1 MYLKLYKHIKKT
13 LMIKIE
19 VLIKDK
25 NWKKYLSNPNKY
37 LNTQAKKI
45 NLKKYFKSKLINI
58 SILLTGNND
67 IKFLNK
73 KFRKKNKTTDVL
85 SFPSYDQNIMRT
97 KLKSQKNLY
106 LGDIALNL
114 YKIDKGKNKFKI
126 EFDKLWVHGLVHLM
140 GYKHYKNKDFFKMKK
155 IEDKIIKQLKC

>member
-1 MYLKLYKHIKKT
+1 
-13 LMIKIE
+13 MIKIE

-37 LNTQAKKI
+37 LNSQAKKI

-114 YKIDKGKNKFKI
+114 YKIDKGKNKFKS

>member
-1 MYLKLYKHIKKT
+1 
-13 LMIKIE
+13 MIKIE

-25 NWKKYLSNPNKY
+25 NWKKYLSNPNRY

-45 NLKKYFKSKLINI
+45 NLKKYFRSKLINI

-67 IKFLNK
+67 LRLLNK

-85 SFPSYDQNIMRT
+85 SFPSCDQNTIRAE
-97 KLKSQKNLY
+97 LKSQKNLY

-114 YKIDKGKNKFKI
+114 YKIDRGKNKFKS

>member
-1 MYLKLYKHIKKT
+1 
-13 LMIKIE
+13 MIKIE

-25 NWKKYLSNPNKY
+25 NWKKYLSNPNRY

-114 YKIDKGKNKFKI
+114 YKIDRGKNKFKS

-140 GYKHYKNKDFFKMKK
+140 GYKHYKNKDFSK
-155 IEDKIIKQLKC
+155 

>member
-1 MYLKLYKHIKKT
+1 
-13 LMIKIE
+13 MIKIE

-25 NWKKYLSNPNKY
+25 KWKKYLSNPNRY

-73 KFRKKNKTTDVL
+73 KFRNKNKTTDVL

-97 KLKSQKNLY
+97 KLKSQKSLY

-114 YKIDKGKNKFKI
+114 YKIDKGKNKFKS

-155 IEDKIIKQLKC
+155 IEDAIIKKLKC

>member
-1 MYLKLYKHIKKT
+1 
-13 LMIKIE
+13 MIKIE

-25 NWKKYLSNPNKY
+25 NWKKYLSNPNRY
-37 LNTQAKKI
+37 LNIQAKKI
-45 NLKKYFKSKLINI
+45 NLKKYFRSKLINI

-67 IKFLNK
+67 LRLLNK

-85 SFPSYDQNIMRT
+85 SFPSYDQNTIRT
-97 KLKSQKNLY
+97 KLKFQKNLY
-106 LGDIALNL
+106 LGDIVLNL
-114 YKIDKGKNKFKI
+114 YKIDRGKNKFKS

-155 IEDKIIKQLKC
+155 IEDKIINQLKC

>member
-1 MYLKLYKHIKKT
+1 
-13 LMIKIE
+13 MIKIE

-25 NWKKYLSNPNKY
+25 NWKKYLSNPNRY
-37 LNTQAKKI
+37 LNSQAKKI
-45 NLKKYFKSKLINI
+45 NLKKYFRSKLINI

-67 IKFLNK
+67 IRLLNK

-85 SFPSYDQNIMRT
+85 SFPSYDQNTIRT
-97 KLKSQKNLY
+97 ELKSQKNLY

-114 YKIDKGKNKFKI
+114 YKIDRGKNKFKS

-140 GYKHYKNKDFFKMKK
+140 GYKHYKNKDFLKMKK

>member
-1 MYLKLYKHIKKT
+1 
-13 LMIKIE
+13 MIKIE
-19 VLIKDK
+19 VFIKDK
-25 NWKKYLSNPNKY
+25 NWKKYLSNPNRY

-114 YKIDKGKNKFKI
+114 YKIDKGKNKFKS

-140 GYKHYKNKDFFKMKK
+140 GYRHYKNKDFFKMKK

>member
-1 MYLKLYKHIKKT
+1 
-13 LMIKIE
+13 MIKIE

-25 NWKKYLSNPNKY
+25 NWKKFLSNPNRY

-45 NLKKYFKSKLINI
+45 NLKKYFRSKLINI

-67 IKFLNK
+67 IRLLNK

-85 SFPSYDQNIMRT
+85 SFPSYDQNTIRT
-97 KLKSQKNLY
+97 ELKSQKNLY

-114 YKIDKGKNKFKI
+114 YKIDRGKNKFKS

-155 IEDKIIKQLKC
+155 IEDKIINQLKC

>member
-1 MYLKLYKHIKKT
+1 
-13 LMIKIE
+13 MIKIE

-25 NWKKYLSNPNKY
+25 NWKKYLSNPNRY

-45 NLKKYFKSKLINI
+45 NVKKYFKSKLINI

-73 KFRKKNKTTDVL
+73 KFRKKNKKTDVL

-97 KLKSQKNLY
+97 KLNSQKNLY

-114 YKIDKGKNKFKI
+114 YKIDKGKNKFKS

-140 GYKHYKNKDFFKMKK
+140 GYKHYKNKEFH
-155 IEDKIIKQLKC
+155 ISNYTTY

>member
-1 MYLKLYKHIKKT
+1 
-13 LMIKIE
+13 MIKIE

-25 NWKKYLSNPNKY
+25 NWKKYLSNPNRY

-85 SFPSYDQNIMRT
+85 SFPNFDQNIIRT

-114 YKIDKGKNKFKI
+114 YKIDKGKNKFKS

-140 GYKHYKNKDFFKMKK
+140 GYRHYKNKDFFKMKK

>member
-1 MYLKLYKHIKKT
+1 
-13 LMIKIE
+13 MIKIE

-37 LNTQAKKI
+37 LNSQAKKI

-58 SILLTGNND
+58 SVLLTGNND

-85 SFPSYDQNIMRT
+85 SFPNYDQNIIRT

>member
-85 SFPSYDQNIMRT
+85 SFPNYDQNIIRT

>member
-1 MYLKLYKHIKKT
+1 
-13 LMIKIE
+13 MIKINVISNYSGWNNFFKNPNLYLE
-19 VLIKDK
+19 NQINNFNKKDK
-25 NWKKYLSNPNKY
+25 KFKKKNIFFTLLLSGNKEI
-37 LNTQAKKI
+37 KK
-45 NLKKYFKSKLINI
+45 
-58 SILLTGNND
+58 
-67 IKFLNK
+67 LNK

-85 SFPSYDQNIMRT
+85 SFPSYDQNTIRT
-97 KLKSQKNLY
+97 ELKSQKNLY

-114 YKIDKGKNKFKI
+114 YKIDRGKNKFKS

>member
-1 MYLKLYKHIKKT
+1 
-13 LMIKIE
+13 MIKIE

-25 NWKKYLSNPNKY
+25 NWKKYLSNPNRY

-58 SILLTGNND
+58 SILLAGNND

-114 YKIDKGKNKFKI
+114 YKIDKGKNKFKS

-140 GYKHYKNKDFFKMKK
+140 GYRHYKNKDFFKMKK

>member
-1 MYLKLYKHIKKT
+1 
-13 LMIKIE
+13 MIKIE

-45 NLKKYFKSKLINI
+45 NLKKYFRSKVINI

-67 IKFLNK
+67 IKLLNK

-85 SFPSYDQNIMRT
+85 SFPSYDQNTIRT
-97 KLKSQKNLY
+97 KLKFQKILY

-114 YKIDKGKNKFKI
+114 YKIDRGKNNFKS

>member
-1 MYLKLYKHIKKT
+1 
-13 LMIKIE
+13 MIKIE

-25 NWKKYLSNPNKY
+25 NWKKYLSNPNRY

-73 KFRKKNKTTDVL
+73 NSEIK
-85 SFPSYDQNIMRT
+85 I
-97 KLKSQKNLY
+97 KLPMFCHFQVM
-106 LGDIALNL
+106 I
-114 YKIDKGKNKFKI
+114 KI
-126 EFDKLWVHGLVHLM
+126 
-140 GYKHYKNKDFFKMKK
+140 
-155 IEDKIIKQLKC
+155 

>member
-1 MYLKLYKHIKKT
+1 
-13 LMIKIE
+13 MIKIE

-25 NWKKYLSNPNKY
+25 NWKKYLSNPNRY

-45 NLKKYFKSKLINI
+45 NLKNFFKSKLINI

-73 KFRKKNKTTDVL
+73 KFRNKNKTTDVL
-85 SFPSYDQNIMRT
+85 SFPSYDQNIIRT

-114 YKIDKGKNKFKI
+114 YKIDKGKNKFKS

-140 GYKHYKNKDFFKMKK
+140 GYRHYKNKDFFKMKK

>member
-1 MYLKLYKHIKKT
+1 
-13 LMIKIE
+13 MIKIE

-25 NWKKYLSNPNKY
+25 NWKKYLSNPNRY
-37 LNTQAKKI
+37 LNSQAKKI
-45 NLKKYFKSKLINI
+45 NLKKYFRSKLINI

-67 IKFLNK
+67 LRLLNK

-85 SFPSYDQNIMRT
+85 SFPSYDQNTIGT
-97 KLKSQKNLY
+97 ELKSQKNLY

-114 YKIDKGKNKFKI
+114 YKIDRGKNKFKS

>member
-1 MYLKLYKHIKKT
+1 
-13 LMIKIE
+13 MIKIE

-25 NWKKYLSNPNKY
+25 NWKKYLSNPNRY

-114 YKIDKGKNKFKI
+114 YKIDKGKNKFKS

>member
-1 MYLKLYKHIKKT
+1 
-13 LMIKIE
+13 MIKIE

-25 NWKKYLSNPNKY
+25 NWKKYLSNPNRY

-45 NLKKYFKSKLINI
+45 NLKKYFRSKLINI

-67 IKFLNK
+67 IRLLNK

-85 SFPSYDQNIMRT
+85 SFPSYDQNTIRT
-97 KLKSQKNLY
+97 ELKSQKNLY

-114 YKIDKGKNKFKI
+114 YKIDRGKNKFKS

>member
-1 MYLKLYKHIKKT
+1 
-13 LMIKIE
+13 MIKIE

-25 NWKKYLSNPNKY
+25 NWKKYLSNPNRY

-45 NLKKYFKSKLINI
+45 NLEKYFRSKLINI

-67 IKFLNK
+67 IRLLNK

-85 SFPSYDQNIMRT
+85 SFPSYDQNTIRT
-97 KLKSQKNLY
+97 ELKSQKNLY

-114 YKIDKGKNKFKI
+114 YKIDRGKNKFKS

>member
-1 MYLKLYKHIKKT
+1 
-13 LMIKIE
+13 MIKIE

-25 NWKKYLSNPNKY
+25 NWKKYLSNPNRY

-45 NLKKYFKSKLINI
+45 NVKKYFKSKLINI

-114 YKIDKGKNKFKI
+114 YKINKTKNKFKS

-140 GYKHYKNKDFFKMKK
+140 GYRHYKNKDFFKMKK

>member
-1 MYLKLYKHIKKT
+1 
-13 LMIKIE
+13 MIKIE

-25 NWKKYLSNPNKY
+25 NWKKYLSNPNRY

-85 SFPSYDQNIMRT
+85 SFPSYDQNIMKT
-97 KLKSQKNLY
+97 KSKSLKNLY

-114 YKIDKGKNKFKI
+114 YKIDRGKNKFKS

-140 GYKHYKNKDFFKMKK
+140 GYKHYKNKDFLKMKK
-155 IEDKIIKQLKC
+155 IEDKIIEQLKC

>member
-1 MYLKLYKHIKKT
+1 
-13 LMIKIE
+13 MIKIE

-25 NWKKYLSNPNKY
+25 NWKKYLSNPNRY

-58 SILLTGNND
+58 SVLLTGNND

-85 SFPSYDQNIMRT
+85 TFPSYDQNIMKT
-97 KLKSQKNLY
+97 KSKSLKNLY

-114 YKIDKGKNKFKI
+114 YKIDRGKNKFKS

-140 GYKHYKNKDFFKMKK
+140 GYRHYKNKDFFKMKK
-155 IEDKIIKQLKC
+155 IEDKIIEQLKC

>member
-1 MYLKLYKHIKKT
+1 
-13 LMIKIE
+13 MIKIE

-25 NWKKYLSNPNKY
+25 KWKKYLSNPNRY

-73 KFRKKNKTTDVL
+73 KFRNKNKTTDVL
-85 SFPSYDQNIMRT
+85 SFPSYDQNIMRG

-114 YKIDKGKNKFKI
+114 YKIDKGKNKFKS

-140 GYKHYKNKDFFKMKK
+140 GYRHYKNKDFFKMKK

>member
-1 MYLKLYKHIKKT
+1 
-13 LMIKIE
+13 MIKIE

-25 NWKKYLSNPNKY
+25 NWKKYLSNPNRY

-85 SFPSYDQNIMRT
+85 SFPSYDQNIMKA
-97 KLKSQKNLY
+97 KLKSQKDLY

-114 YKIDKGKNKFKI
+114 YKINKGKNKFKS

-140 GYKHYKNKDFFKMKK
+140 GYRHYKNKDFFKMKK

>member
-1 MYLKLYKHIKKT
+1 
-13 LMIKIE
+13 MIKIE
-19 VLIKDK
+19 VFIKDK
-25 NWKKYLSNPNKY
+25 NWKKYLSNPNRY

-97 KLKSQKNLY
+97 KLKSQKSLY

-114 YKIDKGKNKFKI
+114 YKIDKGKNKFKS

-140 GYKHYKNKDFFKMKK
+140 GYRHYKNKDFFKMKK

>member
-1 MYLKLYKHIKKT
+1 ME
-13 LMIKIE
+13 KI
-19 VLIKDK
+19 LIKSK
-25 NWKKYLSNPNKY
+25 QY

-85 SFPSYDQNIMRT
+85 SFPSYDQKKSRT
-97 KLKSQKNLY
+97 KLKSQKNFILVI
-106 LGDIALNL
+106 LRLICIKLIKEKINL
-114 YKIDKGKNKFKI
+114 KVNLINFGFMVCSFN
-126 EFDKLWVHGLVHLM
+126 GL
-140 GYKHYKNKDFFKMKK
+140 
-155 IEDKIIKQLKC
+155 

>member
-1 MYLKLYKHIKKT
+1 MYLKLYKPIKKI

-25 NWKKYLSNPNKY
+25 NWKKYLSNPNRY
-37 LNTQAKKI
+37 LNSQAKKI
-45 NLKKYFKSKLINI
+45 NLKKYFRSKLINI

-67 IKFLNK
+67 IRLLNK

-85 SFPSYDQNIMRT
+85 SFPSYDQNTIRT
-97 KLKSQKNLY
+97 ELKSQKNLY

-114 YKIDKGKNKFKI
+114 YKIDRGKNKFKS

-155 IEDKIIKQLKC
+155 IEDKIINQLKC

>member
-1 MYLKLYKHIKKT
+1 
-13 LMIKIE
+13 MIKIE

-25 NWKKYLSNPNKY
+25 NWKKYLSNPNRY

-45 NLKKYFKSKLINI
+45 NLKKYFRSKLINI

-67 IKFLNK
+67 LRLLNK

-85 SFPSYDQNIMRT
+85 SFPSYDQNTIRT
-97 KLKSQKNLY
+97 ELKSQKNLY

-114 YKIDKGKNKFKI
+114 YKIDRGKNKFKS

-140 GYKHYKNKDFFKMKK
+140 GYKHYKNKDFFKMMK
-155 IEDKIIKQLKC
+155 IENKIIKQLKC

>member
-1 MYLKLYKHIKKT
+1 
-13 LMIKIE
+13 MIKIE

-25 NWKKYLSNPNKY
+25 NWKKYLSNPNRY

-45 NLKKYFKSKLINI
+45 KLKKYFKSKLINI

-73 KFRKKNKTTDVL
+73 KFRNKNKTTDVL
-85 SFPSYDQNIMRT
+85 SFPSYDQNIIRT

-114 YKIDKGKNKFKI
+114 YKIDKGKNKFKS

>member
-1 MYLKLYKHIKKT
+1 
-13 LMIKIE
+13 MIKIE

-25 NWKKYLSNPNKY
+25 NWKKYLSNPNRY

-45 NLKKYFKSKLINI
+45 NLKKYFKSKLINV
-58 SILLTGNND
+58 SILLAGNND

-85 SFPSYDQNIMRT
+85 SFPSYDQNIIRK

-114 YKIDKGKNKFKI
+114 YKIDKGKNKFKS

-140 GYKHYKNKDFFKMKK
+140 GYRHSKNKDFLKMKK
-155 IEDKIIKQLKC
+155 IEDKIIRQLKC

>member
-1 MYLKLYKHIKKT
+1 
-13 LMIKIE
+13 MIKIE

-25 NWKKYLSNPNKY
+25 NWKKYLSNPNRY
-37 LNTQAKKI
+37 LNNQAKRI
-45 NLKKYFKSKLINI
+45 NLKRYFKSKLINI

-85 SFPSYDQNIMRT
+85 SFPSYDQNIMKT
-97 KLKSQKNLY
+97 KSKSPKSLY

-114 YKIDKGKNKFKI
+114 YKIDRGKNKFKS

-140 GYKHYKNKDFFKMKK
+140 GYKHYKNKDFLKMKK

>member
-1 MYLKLYKHIKKT
+1 
-13 LMIKIE
+13 MIKIE

-25 NWKKYLSNPNKY
+25 NWKKYLSNPNRY

-45 NLKKYFKSKLINI
+45 NLKKYFRSKLINI

-67 IKFLNK
+67 LRLLNK

-85 SFPSYDQNIMRT
+85 SFPSYDQNTIRT

-106 LGDIALNL
+106 LGDIVLNL
-114 YKIDKGKNKFKI
+114 YKIDRGKNKFKS

-155 IEDKIIKQLKC
+155 IEDKIINQLKC

>member
-1 MYLKLYKHIKKT
+1 
-13 LMIKIE
+13 MIKIE

-25 NWKKYLSNPNKY
+25 NWKKYLSNPNRY
-37 LNTQAKKI
+37 LNSQAKKI
-45 NLKKYFKSKLINI
+45 NLKKYFRSKLINI

-67 IKFLNK
+67 IRLLNK

-85 SFPSYDQNIMRT
+85 SFPSCDQNTIRAE
-97 KLKSQKNLY
+97 LKSQKNLY

-114 YKIDKGKNKFKI
+114 YKIDRGKNKFKS